1 MLDSGVGRFVDTTA
15 LHAPE
20 LDSDPTAQ
28 EKEWTLNEQQ
38 LCFRGSRRARDD
50 PPAPEGEV
58 EHYSIEILDTNRWLI
73 KIPTSFRIEQASSS
87 TMTSS
92 CTAAAAAAAQILKT
106 SL

>member
-1 MLDSGVGRFVDTTA
+1 MHPYYTA
-15 LHAPE
+15 IQQPKRKNEHAVSSSSLLEGPGG
-20 LDSDPTAQ
+20 LGMI
-28 EKEWTLNEQQ
+28 LLQQ
-38 LCFRGSRRARDD
+38 
-50 PPAPEGEV
+50 EGEV

-92 CTAAAAAAAQILKT
+92 CTAAAAAAQILKA

>member
-1 MLDSGVGRFVDTTA
+1 MIL
-15 LHAPE
+15 L
-20 LDSDPTAQ
+20 
-28 EKEWTLNEQQ
+28 QQ
-38 LCFRGSRRARDD
+38 
-50 PPAPEGEV
+50 EGEV
-58 EHYSIEILDTNRWLI
+58 EHYSIEILDTNHWVI